1 MFTASEETR
10 KMIRPIAQRYV
21 LCDVNFIAMLQE
33 LLGLSGDEA
42 EFIFNL
48 YRSKKVIKRD
58 AVNVTWTVKHGSFL
72 DAATV
77 AGIIKDFR
85 K

>member
-1 MFTASEETR
+1 MFTASEENR
-10 KMIRPIAQRYV
+10 KAIRPLAQRYV

-33 LLGLSGDEA
+33 LLGLSGDDA
-42 EFIFNL
+42 EFIFGL
-48 YRSKKVIKRD
+48 YRTKKVIKRD
-58 AVNVTWTVKHGSFL
+58 TCNMTWTVKHGLFL

-77 AGIIKDFR
+77 AKIIKDFR